1 MRHRRSCR
9 NRVSGEAELSWQRA
23 SSLCISW
30 LTLRAQFYNF
40 GIMKSR
46 TAIDALAA
54 LAQETRL
61 AIFRLLVRQGP
72 EGLPA
77 GAIAERLDIPAPT
90 MSFHLAQLSRAGLVT
105 SRREGRSILY
115 ATNYRGM
122 NALLT
127 YLTEDCC
134 QGRPEICRMGTV
146 SCDPMGETAT
156 AHTGD

>member
-1 MRHRRSCR
+1 
-9 NRVSGEAELSWQRA
+9 
-23 SSLCISW
+23 
-30 LTLRAQFYNF
+30 LTFGSYFHTF
-40 GIMKSR
+40 GIMKSKE
-46 TAIDALAA
+46 AIEALGA

-77 GAIAERLDIPAPT
+77 GAVAERLEIPPPT
-90 MSFHLAQLSRAGLVT
+90 MSFHLAHLSRAGLVT

-115 ATNYRGM
+115 AADYQGM

-134 QGRPEICRMGTV
+134 QGRPEICGT
-146 SCDPMGETAT
+146 GTAACGPAVQPAT
-156 AHTGD
+156 SRTGDPYEAPARIRRR

>member
-1 MRHRRSCR
+1 MDGGRF
-9 NRVSGEAELSWQRA
+9 V
-23 SSLCISW
+23 
-30 LTLRAQFYNF
+30 LTPDKYFHTF
-40 GIMKSR
+40 GIMKLNE
-46 TAIDALAA
+46 AIEALGA

-77 GAIAERLDIPAPT
+77 GAIAERLEIPAPT
-90 MSFHLAQLSRAGLVT
+90 MSFHLAYLSRAGLVT

-115 ATNYRGM
+115 AADYRGM

-134 QGRPEICRMGTV
+134 QGRPEICGT
-146 SCDPMGETAT
+146 GTAACGPAAQPAT
-156 AHTGD
+156 VRIGDRHEAPARVRRR

>member
-1 MRHRRSCR
+1 
-9 NRVSGEAELSWQRA
+9 
-23 SSLCISW
+23 
-30 LTLRAQFYNF
+30 
-40 GIMKSR
+40 MKSSI
-46 TAIDALAA
+46 AIGALAA

-72 EGLPA
+72 EGLAA
-77 GAIAERLDIPAPT
+77 GTIAERLDIPAPT

-115 ATNYRGM
+115 AADYRGM

-134 QGRPEICRMGTV
+134 QGRPEICGTGTAA
-146 SCDPMGETAT
+146 CGPAAEPLTARTGETHEAP
-156 AHTGD
+156 ARVRRR